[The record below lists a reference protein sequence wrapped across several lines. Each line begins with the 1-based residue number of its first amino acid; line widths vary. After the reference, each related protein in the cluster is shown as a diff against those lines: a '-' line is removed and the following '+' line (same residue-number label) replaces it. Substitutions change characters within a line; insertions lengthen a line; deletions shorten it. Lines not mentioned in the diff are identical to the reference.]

1 VYENAVAEE
10 LLAHGISPYYYN
22 NKRRGEVDFVI
33 SLGDRVMPIEVKSGK
48 DYQQHRA
55 LNNLMTD
62 YPESLYDA
70 VVLCNGNVE
79 VKEHITYLPIYL
91 VMFIQP
97 KDSGV
102 GVYQID
108 LSGLV

>member
-1 VYENAVAEE
+1 
-10 LLAHGISPYYYN
+10 
-22 NKRRGEVDFVI
+22 
-33 SLGDRVMPIEVKSGK
+33 
-48 DYQQHRA
+48 
-55 LNNLMTD
+55 
-62 YPESLYDA
+62 
-70 VVLCNGNVE
+70 LCNGNVE

>member
-1 VYENAVAEE
+1 
-10 LLAHGISPYYYN
+10 
-22 NKRRGEVDFVI
+22 
-33 SLGDRVMPIEVKSGK
+33 MPIEVKSGK

-108 LSGLV
+108 LSGLM